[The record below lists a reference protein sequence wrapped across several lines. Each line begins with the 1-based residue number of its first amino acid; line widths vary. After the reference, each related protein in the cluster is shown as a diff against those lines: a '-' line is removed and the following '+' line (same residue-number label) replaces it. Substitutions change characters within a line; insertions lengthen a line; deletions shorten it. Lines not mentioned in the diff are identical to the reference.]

1 MSMTI
6 TSPSGEGARYYAH
19 AGVRRCM
26 REYCGERGGHA
37 SAHFVSQL
45 SPDHFITW
53 AEAPR
58 FSPAALPALWTAGWD
73 ISRSLLDRD
82 SLIVYFEI
90 DVADPDAPEDAL
102 LRPAQAFFDVEPVYR
117 AVRTELTRL
126 GLSLLDVMT
135 GRGYHFAGT
144 VPLAAHVVGDISSVA
159 PTDAPA
165 TERSHIGLG
174 MLLEHLAHNI
184 YRRAA
189 KHRVP
194 VVIDGVEVGR
204 GGVGRE
210 AVSLDL
216 SGYGDPVGA
225 RQMRVAYST
234 YQSHRVR
241 PDIFGA
247 YTAREVPVLAA
258 VPRRGRSLFWMLEH
272 ARTAEQAADLAEF
285 DDARLPDV
293 TTGMDHLFAE
303 YKDSPLA
310 AFHRVYYG
318 VPMHGPARWED
329 TYDRLAPDDVVPCIG
344 EALRAP
350 NDALLKP
357 TVLQQLTRYLMARGW
372 SPRHVAGLVWS
383 KYARDS
389 GWGDR
394 WAFLDPQRRAEF
406 DVRVFAGAL
415 VTGLDHAVDFNC
427 MSSQEKGLC
436 PRSSCQHD
444 LRHDRARL
452 MERLGV

>member
-1 MSMTI
+1 MT
-6 TSPSGEGARYYAH
+6 SRSAEGARYYGH
-19 AGVRRCM
+19 AGVQRCM
-26 REYCGERGGHA
+26 REYCGERDGRA
-37 SAHFVSQL
+37 SCHFVSQL

-58 FSPAALPALWTAGWD
+58 FSPADLPALWEAGWD

-90 DVADPDAPEDAL
+90 DVADPDTPEDAL

-117 AVRTELTRL
+117 AVCTELTRL
-126 GLSLLDVMT
+126 GLPLLDVMT
-135 GRGYHFAGT
+135 GRGYHFAGK
-144 VPLAAHVVGDISSVA
+144 VPLESQVVSAVSSIA
-159 PTDAPA
+159 PPDAPSIQ
-165 TERSHIGLG
+165 RSHIGLG

-184 YRRAA
+184 YRRASR
-189 KHRVP
+189 HRIP

-210 AVSLDL
+210 TVSLDL
-216 SGYGDPVGA
+216 SGYGDPVGV

-241 PDIFGA
+241 PDIFGLYA
-247 YTAREVPVLAA
+247 AREVPILAA

-272 ARTAEQAADLAEF
+272 ARTADQAADLAEC
-285 DDARLPDV
+285 DDGNLPEV
-293 TTGMDHLFAE
+293 TTGMDHLFDE
-303 YKDSPLA
+303 YNASPLA
-310 AFHRVYYG
+310 AFHREYYG
-318 VPMHGPARWED
+318 TTIHEPGRWPD
-329 TYDRLAPDDVVPCIG
+329 TYDRLSADGVVPCVG

-372 SPRHVAGLVWS
+372 SPRHIAGLVWS
-383 KYARDS
+383 KYARDY

-394 WAFLDPQRRAEF
+394 WSLLDPQRRAEF

-415 VTGLDHAVDFNC
+415 VTGLDHAADFNC
-427 MSSQEKGLC
+427 VSSQEKGLC
-436 PRSSCQHD
+436 PHTSCQHD
-444 LRHDRARL
+444 LRDDRARL
-452 MERLGV
+452 MERLGT